1 MTEQE
6 INAEIQRI
14 SEQSN
19 EMLKMFDQ
27 FLDVDFT
34 NKYSGKEKSKKL
46 DEVMAYL
53 EENTKNL
60 K

>member
-6 INAEIQRI
+6 INEKVQRI
-14 SEQSN
+14 VEQSD
-19 EMLKMFDQ
+19 EMLKMFHK
-27 FLDVDFT
+27 FLDICFT
-34 NKYSGKEKSKKL
+34 NKYTGEEKSKKL
-46 DEVMAYL
+46 DEIMTYL